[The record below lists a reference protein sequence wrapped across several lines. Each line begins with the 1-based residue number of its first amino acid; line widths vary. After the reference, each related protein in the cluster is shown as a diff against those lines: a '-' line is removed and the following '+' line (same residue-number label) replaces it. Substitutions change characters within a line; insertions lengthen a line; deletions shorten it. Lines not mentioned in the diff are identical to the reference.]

1 MDFDTRMSAKLSELK
16 KQLEDIA
23 GKEIEATPEQLAIFS
38 FPVGA
43 AFSEE
48 NSSITSRRIIF
59 PGKFCTSPVTLLDAS
74 GRTSTGTDG
83 TRTFRLTDFIC
94 SSVNSFSEPVFVLAT
109 PKTAS
114 ACYVTIT
121 HQLVS
126 NPNNP
131 GSFSDVQFTAFTWK
145 ANGTADPNIPFD
157 WRCRVVSNPIIF

>member
-1 MDFDTRMSAKLSELK
+1 MEIDARKSAKLAELK

-38 FPVGA
+38 FPVGS
-43 AFSEE
+43 AFYEE
-48 NSSITSRRIIF
+48 NSSITLRRIIF
-59 PGKFCTSPVTLLDAS
+59 PGKFCSSPVTLLDAS

-94 SSVNSFSEPVFVLAT
+94 SNINSFSEPVFVLAT

-121 HQLVS
+121 HQLIS
-126 NPNNP
+126 DPNNP
-131 GSFSDVQFTAFTWK
+131 SSFNDVQFTAFTWK
-145 ANGTADPNIPFD
+145 AGGTADPNIAFD
-157 WRCRVVSNPIIF
+157 WRCRVVSNQIIL